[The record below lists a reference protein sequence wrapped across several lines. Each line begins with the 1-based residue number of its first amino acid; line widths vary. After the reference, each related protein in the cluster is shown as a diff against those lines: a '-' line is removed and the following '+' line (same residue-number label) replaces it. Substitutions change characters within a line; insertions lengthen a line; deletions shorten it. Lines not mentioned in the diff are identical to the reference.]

1 MRAVLAIPAFR
12 RFFVAS
18 LITQAGDQVH
28 RIALYVL
35 VYQLTG
41 STAMVAAVLSAQLL
55 VNVFL
60 SPLLATWAER
70 KERRGLFIAS
80 QVVQGLLVLLIPL
93 VGTKSLLALWAIV
106 FAVHIFQRLEYPL
119 IAAITPELVPK
130 EHLDEANG
138 LVSFTQRFSEVAV
151 VGLAGVLVAAIGP
164 VPAFY
169 LNAASFFVTAFLLL
183 GLPRIPPPPAEPKDY
198 LEQLKEGFSFL
209 LSHPVLRRVVGAL
222 FVAALLGSVENVLGV
237 VLALGVLNV
246 GSEGYGAIEMALALG
261 AVLGAV
267 WVPVWTR
274 RIDRERV
281 FAYSFLLFGVGI
293 ASVALWPV
301 FPWAVAAYFLSGL
314 FNQGFLVPVRSLLQL
329 ETPKHLVTR
338 VFGAVG
344 SVTGTAVLLGVMGG
358 GVVADRI
365 GVLPTYFLAGMGVAL
380 VGVYLIAIKL
390 RSRYL
395 PPR

>member
-1 MRAVLAIPAFR
+1 MRAVLAIPPFR
-12 RFFVAS
+12 RFFIAS

-35 VYQLTG
+35 VYRLTG

-70 KERRGLFIAS
+70 RERRDLFILS
-80 QVVQGLLVLLIPL
+80 QAVQGFLVLLIPL
-93 VGTKSLLALWAIV
+93 VGVKSLPVLWAIV

-119 IAAITPELVPK
+119 IAAITPDLVPK

-138 LVSFTQRFSEVAV
+138 LISFTQRFSEVAV

-169 LNAASFFVTAFLLL
+169 LNAASFFVTALLL
-183 GLPRIPPPPAEPKDY
+183 AGLPRILPPPAKSKNY

-209 LSHPVLRRVVGAL
+209 LAHPVLRRVVGAL

-237 VLALGVLNV
+237 ALALGVLKA

-261 AVLGAV
+261 AVLGAI

-274 RIDRERV
+274 RVDRERI
-281 FAYSFLLFGVGI
+281 FAYSFLLFGLSV
-293 ASVALWPV
+293 ASVGLLP
-301 FPWAVAAYFLSGL
+301 FLFWAVVAYFLGGL
-314 FNQGFLVPVRSLLQL
+314 FNQGFLVPVRSLLQI
-329 ETPKHLVTR
+329 ETPRDLVTR

-358 GVVADRI
+358 GLVADRV
-365 GVLPTYFLAGMGVAL
+365 GVLSTYLLAGMGVAL
-380 VGVYLIAIKL
+380 VGVYLILIEFKDRL
-390 RSRYL
+390 RS
-395 PPR
+395 PR

>member
-12 RFFVAS
+12 RFFIAS

-70 KERRGLFIAS
+70 RERRGLFVAS
-80 QVVQGLLVLLIPL
+80 QVVQGFLVLLIPL
-93 VGTKSLLALWAIV
+93 VGVKSLAALWGLV
-106 FAVHIFQRLEYPL
+106 FAVHVFQRLEYPL
-119 IAAITPELVPK
+119 IAAITPELVPE

-169 LNAASFFVTAFLLL
+169 LNAASFFVTALLLL

-198 LEQLKEGFSFL
+198 LAQLKEGFAFL
-209 LSHPVLRRVVGAL
+209 AAHPLLRRVIGAL

-237 VLALGVLNV
+237 ALALGVLKV
-246 GSEGYGAIEMALALG
+246 GSEGYGVLEMALALG
-261 AVLGAV
+261 AVLGAI
-267 WVPVWTR
+267 WVPIWTR

-281 FAYSFLLFGVGI
+281 FAYAFLLFGVGI

-358 GVVADRI
+358 GLVADRI
-365 GVLPTYFLAGMGVAL
+365 GVLPTYFLAGTGVAL
-380 VGVYLIAIKL
+380 VGVYMILAKL
-390 RSRYL
+390 RDRYL
-395 PPR
+395 RPR